1 MFECTPNVIYEKKN
15 INIYMIKR
23 LKVFAPA
30 HITGFFKIFDNENP
44 HFKGSRGAGIALD
57 EGIITESYLKEG
69 EGNVRISLNGN
80 VTDLNTVSETAV
92 KLILNK
98 FSLDNSNVDIFI
110 DHFCRLPI
118 SAGFGTSAGFS
129 EGVCYTLPK
138 LFGIDVTFK
147 QAGTLS
153 HLTEISESTGLG
165 DVVSSINGGCVIRLK
180 EGSPENA
187 IIDKIQL
194 TKPIYVFT
202 KTLGLLETKEII
214 ENPIHKKRINNS
226 GHHLLE
232 DLLKKPTVENFIKL
246 SRRFAD
252 ESQLITKEVQE
263 ILDIFDDETLGSSMA
278 MLGNT
283 AFALS
288 ETPDPPIEN
297 CKITKINNSGLK
309 YIK

>member
-1 MFECTPNVIYEKKN
+1 
-15 INIYMIKR
+15 MIKK
-23 LKVFAPA
+23 LKVFAPG
-30 HITGFFKIFDNENP
+30 HITGFFEIIDNENP

-57 EGIITESYLKEG
+57 EGVITESYLKEG
-69 EGNVRISLNGN
+69 EGNVTISLNGT
-80 VTDLNTVSETAV
+80 VTSLNSVSETAV
-92 KLILNK
+92 DLILK
-98 FSLDNSNVDIFI
+98 RFSLDKSDVDIFI
-110 DHFCRLPI
+110 DHYCRLPI
-118 SAGFGTSAGFS
+118 GAGFGTSAGFS

-153 HLTEISESTGLG
+153 HLTELSESSGLG

-187 IIDKIQL
+187 MIDKIQL

-202 KTLGLLETKEII
+202 KTLGFLATKEII
-214 ENPIHKKRINNS
+214 ENPLYKKRINNS
-226 GHHLLE
+226 GSHLLE
-232 DLLKKPTVENFIKL
+232 HLFKKPTVENFIKL

-263 ILDIFDDETLGSSMA
+263 ILNVFDDETIGSSMA

>member
-1 MFECTPNVIYEKKN
+1 
-15 INIYMIKR
+15 MIKK
-23 LKVFAPA
+23 LKVFAPG
-30 HITGFFKIFDNENP
+30 HITGFFEIIDNENP

-57 EGIITESYLKEG
+57 EGVITESYLKEG
-69 EGNVRISLNGN
+69 EGNVIISLNGA
-80 VTDLNTVSETAV
+80 VTNLNSVSETAV
-92 KLILNK
+92 DIILDR
-98 FSLDNSNVDIFI
+98 FSLDNSDVDIFI
-110 DHFCRLPI
+110 DHYCRLPI
-118 SAGFGTSAGFS
+118 GAGFGTSAGFS

-153 HLTEISESTGLG
+153 HLTELSESSGLG

-187 IIDKIQL
+187 MIDKIQL

-202 KTLGLLETKEII
+202 KTLGFLATKEII
-214 ENPIHKKRINNS
+214 ENPLYKKRINNS
-226 GHHLLE
+226 GSHLLE
-232 DLLKKPTVENFIKL
+232 HLFKKPTVENFIKL

-263 ILDIFDDETLGSSMA
+263 ILNVFDDETIGSSMA